1 MAGAIKHMERS
12 HRATALKKNSGAF
25 NQFHR
30 NAYAVA
36 AAKQQRK
43 LTLGQQQRKM
53 TLGQK
58 LKRVLKRDTRKE
70 S

>member
-12 HRATALKKNSGAF
+12 HRATAAKRNTGMF

-30 NAYAVA
+30 NAYTVSAV
-36 AAKQQRK
+36 K
-43 LTLGQQQRKM
+43 QQRKM
-53 TLGQK
+53 TFGQHLK
-58 LKRVLKRDTRKE
+58 SALKRAAGKE

>member
-12 HRATALKKNSGAF
+12 HRATALKRNSGAF

-30 NAYAVA
+30 NAYVVA
-36 AAKQQRK
+36 AVK
-43 LTLGQQQRKM
+43 QQRKM

-58 LKRVLKRDTRKE
+58 LKSALKRDTRKE

>member
-12 HRATALKKNSGAF
+12 HRATALKRNSGAF

-36 AAKQQRK
+36 AVKR
-43 LTLGQQQRKM
+43 QRKM

-58 LKRVLKRDTRKE
+58 LKSALKRATRKE

>member
-12 HRATALKKNSGAF
+12 HRATAAKRNSGTF

-30 NAYAVA
+30 NAYAIA
-36 AAKQQRK
+36 TFKQQKR
-43 LTLGQQQRKM
+43 TTFGQHLKSM
-53 TLGQK
+53 
-58 LKRVLKRDTRKE
+58 LKRAAGKE

>member
-12 HRATALKKNSGAF
+12 HRATALKRNSGAF

-30 NAYAVA
+30 NAYNVSVI
-36 AAKQQRK
+36 KQQK
-43 LTLGQQQRKM
+43 STTFGQHIKSM
-53 TLGQK
+53 
-58 LKRVLKRDTRKE
+58 LKRAAGKE

>member
-12 HRATALKKNSGAF
+12 HRATALKRNSGAF

-36 AAKQQRK
+36 AIK
-43 LTLGQQQRKM
+43 QQRKM

-58 LKRVLKRDTRKE
+58 LKSALKRDTRKE

>member
-12 HRATALKKNSGAF
+12 HRAAAANRNAGAF

-30 NAYAVA
+30 NAYTTSAV
-36 AAKQQRK
+36 K
-43 LTLGQQQRKM
+43 QQRKM
-53 TLGQK
+53 TFGQHLRSA
-58 LKRVLKRDTRKE
+58 LKRAAGKE

>member
-12 HRATALKKNSGAF
+12 HRATAAKRNSGTF

-30 NAYAVA
+30 NAYATA
-36 AAKQQRK
+36 TFKQQKR
-43 LTLGQQQRKM
+43 TTFGQHLKNM
-53 TLGQK
+53 
-58 LKRVLKRDTRKE
+58 LKRAAGKE